1 MRIDWSKDY
10 YAILQVPRF
19 SSFDELKK
27 SYRELAKK
35 YHPDLNP
42 GNKLAE
48 ERFKEINQ
56 AYDVLSDAQNK
67 TIYDERLRNPA
78 SYRTR
83 DFQQQQY
90 DQFRRR
96 QYEQY
101 KQEQGEQF
109 RRAQERQRKAR
120 EESES
125 PNYDISPM
133 RVIYFVLF
141 VLFILRNCSHRAFL
155 P

>member
-10 YAILQVPRF
+10 YAILHVPRF
-19 SSFDELKK
+19 SSFDALKK

-35 YHPDLNP
+35 YHPDVNP
-42 GNKLAE
+42 GNKQAE
-48 ERFKEINQ
+48 ERFKEITN
-56 AYDVLSDAQNK
+56 AYDVLSDPQNK
-67 TIYDERLRNPA
+67 LIYDERLRNPA
-78 SYRTR
+78 AHRTR
-83 DFQQQQY
+83 EFQQQQY

-101 KQEQGEQF
+101 KQEQREQF
-109 RRAQERQRKAR
+109 QRAQERQRKAR
-120 EESES
+120 EEANS

-133 RVIYFVLF
+133 RIIYFVLF